1 MFRIFLAAI
10 LIVLAL
16 VTVKRERLLERA
28 HMTGSCATYAYSA
41 DGTEWRKC
49 ASGRISGTP
58 SLKLHGCTDIGP
70 RGNAELWRCPA
81 RLEVNTSRQ

>member
-1 MFRIFLAAI
+1 MLRIFLAA
-10 LIVLAL
+10 LLVGAAL

-28 HMTGSCATYAYSA
+28 HISGSCTTYAYSV

-49 ASGRISGTP
+49 SSGRISGAP
-58 SLKLHGCTDIGP
+58 NLKLNGCTDVGP

-81 RLEVNTSRQ
+81 RLASNTSRQ